1 MICFYA
7 TYWRWFHSF
16 AGLYDFTTSEKLI
29 HFSADHV
36 LPGAGF
42 VIRGRQVPCGGV
54 PPSALMPA
62 GPSAPSAVDPG
73 RIHSKWELRL
83 KYTMTTEKK
92 RLNR

>member
-1 MICFYA
+1 MWCFHL
-7 TYWRWFHSF
+7 FL
-16 AGLYDFTTSEKLI
+16 GLYDFTTSEKLI

-62 GPSAPSAVDPG
+62 GPSAVDPG
-73 RIHSKWELRL
+73 RINSKWETEILY
-83 KYTMTTEKK
+83 KNEKK
-92 RLNR
+92 KKLNF